1 MTGRTRLP
9 LKIWLEIDAAS
20 RTLFRM
26 FVQAH
31 TAVRAQAERLGLKID
46 WDDPSATIS
55 KLAWLTQTP
64 KKSNSAE
71 EPRWAKKDR

>member
-1 MTGRTRLP
+1 
-9 LKIWLEIDAAS
+9 
-20 RTLFRM
+20 M
-26 FVQAH
+26 FVQGH

-64 KKSNSAE
+64 KEFDFESSHWPAQLQL
-71 EPRWAKKDR
+71 